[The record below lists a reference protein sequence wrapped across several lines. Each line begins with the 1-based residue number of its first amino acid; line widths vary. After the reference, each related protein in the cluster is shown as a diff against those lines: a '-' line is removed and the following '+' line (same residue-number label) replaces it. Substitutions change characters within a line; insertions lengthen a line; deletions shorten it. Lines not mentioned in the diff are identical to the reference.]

1 MAVRPSLLKMKQA
14 FAKVNREVNEV
25 GNLIGGKVNH
35 NINVLTPEQ
44 GRFENACAIRMSYA
58 LNYAGYKVPFMKG
71 KTISGG
77 QGHWYIYRVRD
88 LVKFLYDSFG
98 DPEVVIDSPHTDK
111 LSEYKGILVVDVDVW
126 SDASGHATIWT
137 GSRCTDSC
145 YFPLA
150 KKAYLWQL
158 KD

>member
-1 MAVRPSLLKMKQA
+1 MDA
-14 FAKVNREVNEV
+14 
-25 GNLIGGKVNH
+25 
-35 NINVLTPEQ
+35 
-44 GRFENACAIRMSYA
+44 
-58 LNYAGYKVPFMKG
+58 
-71 KTISGG
+71 
-77 QGHWYIYRVRD
+77 
-88 LVKFLYDSFG
+88 
-98 DPEVVIDSPHTDK
+98 PHTDK

-137 GSRCTDSC
+137 GNRCTDHC

>member
-1 MAVRPSLLKMKQA
+1 MVYLSS
-14 FAKVNREVNEV
+14 
-25 GNLIGGKVNH
+25 
-35 NINVLTPEQ
+35 Q
-44 GRFENACAIRMSYA
+44 GF
-58 LNYAGYKVPFMKG
+58 
-71 KTISGG
+71 G
-77 QGHWYIYRVRD
+77 QV
-88 LVKFLYDSFG
+88 LYDSFG
-98 DPEVVIDSPHTDK
+98 APEVVIDSPHTDK

-150 KKAYLWQL
+150 NKAYLWQL